1 MYVLPNVSIFSE
13 TAARKRMEK
22 SGDGSKRTSDVKE
35 SMNDRQ
41 THVMVCLFFHIS
53 AAKYPFV
60 PIFTL
65 TPGVLGIL
73 NSEMVVS
80 V

>member
-1 MYVLPNVSIFSE
+1 
-13 TAARKRMEK
+13 
-22 SGDGSKRTSDVKE
+22 
-35 SMNDRQ
+35 MNDRQ

-60 PIFTL
+60 PMFTL
-65 TPGVLGIL
+65 TPGILGIL